1 MGVMMAF
8 ENANYTYIVAGDEMA
23 RVMSDRHPERKIIPF
38 RENLSKGIYNGFAID
53 SDFIRSRASFWKV
66 GEAEYIKKLNPIIE
80 LDTTEQIVVCFG
92 EDDCCRAN
100 MEFVIGYLRGRG
112 YARALW
118 VNIVDE
124 YTLDLVNEY
133 FVE

>member
-1 MGVMMAF
+1 MDLR
-8 ENANYTYIVAGDEMA
+8 NANYTYIVAGDEMA

-38 RENLSKGIYNGFAID
+38 REDLSKGIYNGFAID

-112 YARALW
+112 YARALR

-124 YTLDLVNEY
+124 YTLDLLNEY
-133 FVE
+133 YVD